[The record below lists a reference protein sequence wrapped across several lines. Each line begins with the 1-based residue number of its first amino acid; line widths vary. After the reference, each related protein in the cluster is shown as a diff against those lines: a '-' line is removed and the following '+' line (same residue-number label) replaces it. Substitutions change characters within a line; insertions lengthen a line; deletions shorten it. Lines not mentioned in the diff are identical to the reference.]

1 MSEQQELVRPPEPV
15 RSNPILDADD
25 WTAMRERA
33 RKDPGA
39 FHGEIAKRELHWYH
53 PDAGTWATVTDDEWR
68 GFDGTCDPVALER
81 PTTADPWET
90 AFDDSDPPLYRWF
103 VGGQTNA
110 CFNEVDRH
118 VLAGHGEEV
127 AFRFEG
133 DRWDQSR
140 NDGRGGPVV
149 SEAITRRELLYEVVV
164 RAQVLRNLGLET
176 GDRVALNM
184 PNVMEQIY
192 YTEACK
198 RLGVVYTPVFG
209 GFSDKTLS
217 DRIAEL
223 DAEVLITADGGYRN
237 AEVVPYKER
246 YGDPALDDYLPVE
259 TITDVVADALG
270 SLGVPDDRAARVES
284 AVEETLAGEITAD
297 RADAMRGV

>member
-1 MSEQQELVRPPEPV
+1 
-15 RSNPILDADD
+15 
-25 WTAMRERA
+25 MRERA
-33 RKDPGA
+33 RDDPGT

-53 PDAGTWATVTDDEWR
+53 PDAGAWATVADDEWR
-68 GFDGTCDPVALER
+68 GFDGACDPVTLER
-81 PTTADPWET
+81 PATADPWET
-90 AFDDSDPPLYRWF
+90 TFDDSDPPLYRWF

-237 AEVVPYKER
+237 AGSPYC
-246 YGDPALDDYLPVE
+246 
-259 TITDVVADALG
+259 
-270 SLGVPDDRAARVES
+270 SL
-284 AVEETLAGEITAD
+284 
-297 RADAMRGV
+297 